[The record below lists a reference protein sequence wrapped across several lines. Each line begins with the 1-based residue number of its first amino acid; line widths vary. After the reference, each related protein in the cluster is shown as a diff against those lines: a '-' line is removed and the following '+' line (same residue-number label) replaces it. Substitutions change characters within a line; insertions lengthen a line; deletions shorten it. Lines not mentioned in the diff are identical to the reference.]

1 MTTRRMASEAEAP
14 PEDTMP
20 SSSPGSRG
28 QSGYP
33 AAFFSV
39 DLAAAARRLL
49 AFLRSASARGNV
61 GPRSVRRYEEMW
73 LPLAADAA
81 GGGGEEAAMLVPPPD
96 VHLVWLCHCFHHE
109 RYVAYC
115 ASRFGRLIDRPS
127 ILDAENEEHA
137 ADCCRDIWAA
147 RYPLE
152 PFDLDNNDFDG
163 NNSNA
168 IENDSANSEIFMM
181 VQTYAGLADHFA
193 SPFVSEGVYHVAARR
208 RYTCFLDLI
217 RKGVCTTREDTRL
230 VPSLDI
236 LLMWLAHQSFPASY
250 ATDMTLMSIKDNVMK
265 MVVSYRE
272 VASEETVERTRILWE
287 EAYDEPYDLSGSEV
301 DAAAVGTAR
310 EAFHWQAAASEE
322 DTNRLYKGLQPR
334 FLMEVCVFLKGE
346 FDSEHISKEFLR
358 FRAQRCYRSLKLD
371 KSVSNLSCKNWQ
383 KMWHM
388 YCEFATR
395 GLTIEVRRSMGGC
408 FRNSKILKNISFS
421 WNDMLH
427 EKSLMLSEELDARIR
442 VMASI
447 TPPIQ
452 APYLLKCVP
461 DRVTD
466 DGGAMVSDV
475 ILRMR
480 SYRPQEG
487 RWLTRTVLDYGGKE
501 CFVVRMRIGRGIWR
515 RGPETPMAVKWE
527 DRIIEVREGS
537 WSYIASAT
545 SVGYAP
551 EKVVGTATPTKYQQ
565 ENKVVWRFSTGDVLT
580 VWLGDDLN
588 FQLQNETSEGEQARL
603 LVGRRLSYS
612 VKKDSTSNNHEEE
625 QYLTL
630 VRTSPDYPDGRATVL
645 LNWKLLAMEFLP
657 KEDAVFVLLLCMAIA
672 RTMTEIRREDV
683 AGLLV
688 RRRIRE
694 PQVGQRDWGS
704 VMLPDSPSLDP
715 HLQPWYRNA
724 ARVLIS
730 AETVLPNRAMP
741 VGNSPTDGK
750 DELYRQA
757 LIP

>member
-1 MTTRRMASEAEAP
+1 
-14 PEDTMP
+14 
-20 SSSPGSRG
+20 
-28 QSGYP
+28 
-33 AAFFSV
+33 
-39 DLAAAARRLL
+39 
-49 AFLRSASARGNV
+49 
-61 GPRSVRRYEEMW
+61 
-73 LPLAADAA
+73 
-81 GGGGEEAAMLVPPPD
+81 
-96 VHLVWLCHCFHHE
+96 
-109 RYVAYC
+109 
-115 ASRFGRLIDRPS
+115 
-127 ILDAENEEHA
+127 
-137 ADCCRDIWAA
+137 
-147 RYPLE
+147 
-152 PFDLDNNDFDG
+152 
-163 NNSNA
+163 
-168 IENDSANSEIFMM
+168 
-181 VQTYAGLADHFA
+181 
-193 SPFVSEGVYHVAARR
+193 
-208 RYTCFLDLI
+208 
-217 RKGVCTTREDTRL
+217 
-230 VPSLDI
+230 
-236 LLMWLAHQSFPASY
+236 
-250 ATDMTLMSIKDNVMK
+250 
-265 MVVSYRE
+265 
-272 VASEETVERTRILWE
+272 
-287 EAYDEPYDLSGSEV
+287 
-301 DAAAVGTAR
+301 
-310 EAFHWQAAASEE
+310 
-322 DTNRLYKGLQPR
+322 
-334 FLMEVCVFLKGE
+334 
-346 FDSEHISKEFLR
+346 
-358 FRAQRCYRSLKLD
+358 
-371 KSVSNLSCKNWQ
+371 
-383 KMWHM
+383 MWHM

-588 FQLQNETSEGEQARL
+588 FQLQNETSEGEARL

-630 VRTSPDYPDGRATVL
+630 VRTSPDYPD
-645 LNWKLLAMEFLP
+645 
-657 KEDAVFVLLLCMAIA
+657 VFVLLLCMAIA

>member
-1 MTTRRMASEAEAP
+1 MTTRRMPSAAEAP
-14 PEDTMP
+14 PEGTMP
-20 SSSPGSRG
+20 SSSPGPRG
-28 QSGYP
+28 QAGYP

-61 GPRSVRRYEEMW
+61 GPLSVRRYEEMW

-81 GGGGEEAAMLVPPPD
+81 GGGGEEAAMLLPPPD

-109 RYVAYC
+109 
-115 ASRFGRLIDRPS
+115 
-127 ILDAENEEHA
+127 NEEHV

-152 PFDLDNNDFDG
+152 PFDLDNNEFDG
-163 NNSNA
+163 NNSNG

-250 ATDMTLMSIKDNVMK
+250 ATDMTLVSIKDKVMK
-265 MVVSYRE
+265 MVVSYGE

-310 EAFHWQAAASEE
+310 EAFNWQAAASEE

-358 FRAQRCYRSLKLD
+358 LRAQRCYRSLKLD

-395 GLTIEVRRSMGGC
+395 GLTIDVRRSMGGC

-427 EKSLMLSEELDARIR
+427 EKSLMLTEELDARIR

-588 FQLQNETSEGEQARL
+588 FQLQNETSEEEARL
-603 LVGRRLSYS
+603 FVGRRLSYS
-612 VKKDSTSNNHEEE
+612 VKKDSTSNNHNEEE
-625 QYLTL
+625 QYITL
-630 VRTSPDYPDGRATVL
+630 VRTSPDYPDGRATAL

-657 KEDAVFVLLLCMAIA
+657 KEDAVFVLLLCMAIT

-704 VMLPDSPSLDP
+704 MMLPHSPSLDP

-724 ARVLIS
+724 ARVLSS

-741 VGNSPTDGK
+741 IGNSPTDGK